1 MIGAIIGDIVGSRFE
16 FKPIKRKAF
25 NFLYETCRFTDDSVM
40 TLAVGLSLL
49 DKGQS
54 DEDIRKYAIHRM
66 QQLGQAYP
74 HAGYGAMFLDWVF
87 SDDPK
92 PYESY
97 GNGAAMRVSSCGIVA
112 KSLEEVKRL
121 SQCVTE
127 VSHNHPEGL
136 KGAEAIAIAVYLAR
150 AGKSKQEIY
159 NDIKDFYDLGFSIDE
174 IRPMYRF
181 TEKNHE
187 TVPQALVCFFESSDF
202 EDAIR
207 LAVSLG
213 GDSDTLA
220 AITGSI
226 AAEYYG
232 VPKWMHYK
240 AKTYL
245 TQELREYLSRFERL
259 YPPKL
264 IDKVIKERPFYTNL
278 RP

>member
-1 MIGAIIGDIVGSRFE
+1 MLGAIIGDIVGSRFE

-25 NFLYETCRFTDDSVM
+25 NFLFETCRFTDDSIM
-40 TLAVGLSLL
+40 TIAVGLALL
-49 DKGQS
+49 HHDSS
-54 DEDIRKYAIHRM
+54 DVHIQNQVIKDM
-66 QQLGQAYP
+66 QKLGQAYP

-87 SDDPK
+87 SEDPK
-92 PYESY
+92 PYGSF
-97 GNGAAMRVSSCGIVA
+97 GNGAAMRVSPCGIVA
-112 KSLEEVKRL
+112 TNSMEAKRL
-121 SQCVTE
+121 AKLVTE
-127 VSHNHPEGL
+127 VSHDHPEAL
-136 KGAEAIAIAVYLAR
+136 KGAEAVALAIHLAR
-150 AGKSKQEIY
+150 SGKSKQDIY
-159 NDIKDFYDLGFSIDE
+159 DAVKPYYDLGFSVDE
-174 IRPMYRF
+174 IRPFYHF
-181 TEKNHE
+181 TEKIQD
-187 TVPQALVCFFESSDF
+187 TVPEALVCFFESTDF

-213 GDSDTLA
+213 GDADTLA

-245 TQELREYLSRFERL
+245 TQELKDYLYQFERI

-264 IDKVIKERPFYTNL
+264 IDKVIKERPFYTNI